1 MNRGFPSGITQPS
14 PELEPDQVVE
24 ILLEA
29 FQNNDDN
36 NGGLQ
41 TVYRFVSPNIRPYT
55 GSFDQFVQF
64 LRRASY
70 SILINHRYA
79 EVSPIHVRQNA
90 ANQRVVV
97 YGAKGQMAVYTFIL
111 SRQKGNQY
119 DGCWMT
125 EFVSVDWVA
134 GLN

>member
-1 MNRGFPSGITQPS
+1 MNRGLSSGITHPS

-29 FQNNDDN
+29 LQNNDDN
-36 NGGLQ
+36 NEGLK

-55 GSFDQFVQF
+55 GSFDQFVTF
-64 LRRASY
+64 MRRASY
-70 SILINHRYA
+70 SILINHRYS
-79 EVSPIHVRQNA
+79 EVSPVQVRSTA

-97 YGAKGQMAVYTFIL
+97 YGERAQMGVYTFIL
-111 SRQKGNQY
+111 TLQKGNEF

-125 EFVSVDWVA
+125 EFVSIDWVA